1 MTLTRCEPCAFER
14 LDLADEE
21 LVDLVDRCG
30 GCSRLEEPVHRLLYD
45 RLRASAQ
52 ALRRSRDLADDHR
65 REAESLRRAT
75 RAAEDEL
82 ARLEA
87 VHTISSEELEGM
99 TTLMWLLSEIAAAAN
114 AAANAEE
121 MIYLCLRPLCEAT
134 GLGIG
139 VAMFGDE
146 LGMHYIAAA
155 TDPGAV
161 GEALAAIES
170 SAWLRQLRFATEPQ
184 WIELRELTDDAEA
197 DAAWK
202 RKAHDAGLCGALGI
216 PVIVDGEPVASCVL
230 LCTDVRRID
239 KSAIETIV
247 DAAWSSIAAQISRVI
262 SRERAAD
269 ATERARAAAESAS
282 RAKSDFVANMSHEL
296 RTPLNAIIG
305 YGELL
310 AEDLDDLELGEPRDI
325 VERMNG
331 ASRHLLGL
339 INNILDLSKIEAG
352 KMSVLCEAVDL
363 KTELDELLAVL
374 RPLIDSRGN
383 RLRCELP
390 QLDAR
395 LLLDSTKIRQIL
407 FNLVGNAAKF
417 TKNGTITVRVGLT
430 RDDDA
435 TTLSIAVQDTGIGMS
450 EAQLARVFEAFTQ
463 AESDTTRSYGGTGLG
478 LTLCQRLAELLGGTI
493 AVTSELGVG
502 STFTVELPTRRAAA
516 FERPSATG

>member
-1 MTLTRCEPCAFER
+1 
-14 LDLADEE
+14 
-21 LVDLVDRCG
+21 
-30 GCSRLEEPVHRLLYD
+30 
-45 RLRASAQ
+45 
-52 ALRRSRDLADDHR
+52 
-65 REAESLRRAT
+65 
-75 RAAEDEL
+75 
-82 ARLEA
+82 
-87 VHTISSEELEGM
+87 
-99 TTLMWLLSEIAAAAN
+99 
-114 AAANAEE
+114 
-121 MIYLCLRPLCEAT
+121 
-134 GLGIG
+134 
-139 VAMFGDE
+139 
-146 LGMHYIAAA
+146 
-155 TDPGAV
+155 
-161 GEALAAIES
+161 
-170 SAWLRQLRFATEPQ
+170 
-184 WIELRELTDDAEA
+184 
-197 DAAWK
+197 
-202 RKAHDAGLCGALGI
+202 
-216 PVIVDGEPVASCVL
+216 
-230 LCTDVRRID
+230 
-239 KSAIETIV
+239 
-247 DAAWSSIAAQISRVI
+247 
-262 SRERAAD
+262 
-269 ATERARAAAESAS
+269 
-282 RAKSDFVANMSHEL
+282 MSHEL